1 VPTVATSG
9 EGIEDLLGQLDRH
22 EEWLEAS
29 GERTRRRLARAR
41 GEVTAL
47 AFGTLA
53 KRLAV
58 PDELAARVAEG
69 GCDPAEAAEELLA
82 SSVILKDLAE
92 RVPAL
97 PSPVQLHQDRGCTAG
112 VLPA

>member
-1 VPTVATSG
+1 VRDLRAMVSLAQGEWKPPIVPTIATSG

-22 EEWLEAS
+22 DAWLESS

-58 PDELAARVAEG
+58 PDELAARVAAGEL
-69 GCDPAEAAEELLA
+69 DPAEAAEKLLA
-82 SSVILKDLAE
+82 SAVTFKY
-92 RVPAL
+92 
-97 PSPVQLHQDRGCTAG
+97 
-112 VLPA
+112 